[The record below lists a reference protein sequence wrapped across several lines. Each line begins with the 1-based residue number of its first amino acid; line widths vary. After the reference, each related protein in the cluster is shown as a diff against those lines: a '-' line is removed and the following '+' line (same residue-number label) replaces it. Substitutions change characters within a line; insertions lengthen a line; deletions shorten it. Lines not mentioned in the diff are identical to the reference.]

1 MAGGFK
7 IDTSLFTQATNAL
20 KEQTRFNTLSFAQ
33 AISRKAQGELKTGAP
48 WTDRKG
54 VARRGLYAS
63 ASQTGDRTKI
73 SIGGT
78 APNYKRG
85 KQGVE
90 DYLEFLEFGNEK
102 KYGIVLPTA
111 EAVEECVRQEFGNAA
126 LKGSFSIHIKRDKAA
141 HRKRG
146 RRRRRSRK

>member
-1 MAGGFK
+1 MGGSFK

-63 ASQTGDRTKI
+63 AKQTSDSTQIR
-73 SIGGT
+73 IGGA

-85 KQGVE
+85 RRGAA
-90 DYLEFLEFGNEK
+90 DYMEFLEYGNEK
-102 KYGIVLPTA
+102 KYGIVEPTA

-141 HRKRG
+141 HRKRA
-146 RRRRRSRK
+146 RRRRRNR